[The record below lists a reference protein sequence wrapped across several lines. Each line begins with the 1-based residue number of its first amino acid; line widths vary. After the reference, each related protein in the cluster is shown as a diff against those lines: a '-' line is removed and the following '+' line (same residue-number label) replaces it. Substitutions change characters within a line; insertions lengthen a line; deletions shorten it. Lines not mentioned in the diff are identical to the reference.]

1 MLFIKEPKL
10 TTAETRIVESSA
22 VTIEL
27 LQQDGEKVHQGSF
40 WGPHDANDHGS
51 VHREALVRTT
61 VPIDLNFVLRD
72 E

>member
-10 TTAETRIVESSA
+10 TTGETQESSA

-40 WGPHDANDHGS
+40 WGPHDANDLGS